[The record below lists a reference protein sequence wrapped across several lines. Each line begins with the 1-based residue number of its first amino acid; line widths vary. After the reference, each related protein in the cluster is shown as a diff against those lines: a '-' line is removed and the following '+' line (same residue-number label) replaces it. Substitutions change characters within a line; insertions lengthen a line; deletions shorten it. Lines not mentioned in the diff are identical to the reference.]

1 VIHWLQKN
9 GGSLLLSVLL
19 SLVIWIV
26 AVREQDPVIQREYPA
41 ALPVEVHGLD
51 AGLVISGTYI
61 SDVRVSVRAPQS
73 TWNSLT
79 LNDIHVSADL
89 NGLSSGTHD
98 IPLQVEVAPNV
109 QVINAEARP
118 ADIRLT
124 LEEQREREIPVQVV
138 VVGQPTVGFGAEEP
152 VVEPD
157 AVTLTGPLSLVD
169 LVSEVSVEVDVSDQR
184 EDVQIRSDV
193 EVLDSEGNLVE
204 GVEMTAQQ
212 VEVTVPIDALPN
224 FKEVAVIVDHQGT
237 APAFGY
243 YVSGISV
250 TPQTV
255 TVEGPPDVINEMP
268 GFVRTTQVDLTGLR
282 ESFTRTVGLVLPEG
296 VLAVGDASVEV
307 EVTID
312 GFQGSVSVRRP
323 MEVVGLRPGLEAVI
337 SPESV
342 DMILS
347 GSLTI
352 LDTLAPDDIRVV
364 LDLTDLTIGTYQV
377 EPEVVMLPEGITSE
391 SLLPATIEVQIQL
404 PTPDS

>member
-1 VIHWLQKN
+1 MIDWLQRN

-26 AVREQDPVIQREYPA
+26 AVREQDPVIEQEYPA
-41 ALPVEVHGLD
+41 ALPVVVRGLD
-51 AGLVISGTYI
+51 DGLVISGNYI

-73 TWNSLT
+73 TWNGLT
-79 LNDIHVSADL
+79 PGDITVIADL

-98 IPLQVEVAPNV
+98 VPLEVELAPTV
-109 QVINAEARP
+109 QAINAQARP

-124 LEEQREREIPVQVV
+124 LEEQRERQVPVQVIV
-138 VVGQPTVGFGAEEP
+138 LGQPTVGFGAQEP
-152 VVEPD
+152 IVEPD
-157 AVTLTGPLSLVD
+157 TVTLTGPLSLVD
-169 LVSEVSVEVDVSDQR
+169 LVSEVKVEVDVSDQR
-184 EDVQIRSDV
+184 ENVQIRSDV
-193 EVLDSEGNLVE
+193 QVLDSEGNPVE
-204 GVEMTAQQ
+204 GVEITTRQ
-212 VEVTVPIDALPN
+212 VEVTVPIDPLPN
-224 FKEVAVIVDHQGT
+224 YKEVAVIVDHQGT

-250 TPQTV
+250 TPLSV

-296 VLAVGDASVEV
+296 VLAVGDATVEV
-307 EVTID
+307 EVAID
-312 GFQGSVSVRRP
+312 AFQGSVSVRRP
-323 MEVVGLRPGLEAVI
+323 MEVVGLRRGLEAVV

-352 LDTLAPDDIRVV
+352 LDTLAQDDIRVV
-364 LDLTDLTIGTYQV
+364 LDLTGLTSGTYQI
-377 EPEVVMLPEGITSE
+377 EPEVVTLPEGITSE
-391 SLLPATIEVQIQL
+391 SLLPATIEVRIQPL
-404 PTPDS
+404 TSGS